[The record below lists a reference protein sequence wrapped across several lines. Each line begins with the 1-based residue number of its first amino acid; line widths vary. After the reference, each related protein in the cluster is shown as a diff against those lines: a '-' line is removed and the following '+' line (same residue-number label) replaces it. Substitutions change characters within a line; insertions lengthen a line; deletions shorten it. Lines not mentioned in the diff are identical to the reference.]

1 MAKLEFDV
9 AVKDAGLKE
18 LNKAIREQVQ
28 LTSELITQYGKESN
42 EAKKAGAALGQLKN
56 QKREVVKA
64 TNELSG
70 GLKRSSAQL
79 LEMGENIT
87 VVLAGIKSITGGI
100 YNFGKSAI
108 TSAADFEEL
117 RSHFVGAESD
127 IYNFQKATSFT
138 VSKSDLIKLSNQA
151 SDLGISLE
159 KQPMFFLLAK
169 TAAEKY
175 GTDVTIAFQ
184 SVIMA
189 TEGNIRGLKQ
199 IGVQKEVYKKIVSDL
214 TKSMGG
220 EIETIQGING
230 EQEIQIKNLD
240 PLVQKNIR
248 LEAILKATGVTMED
262 VNRKTQSNADKLAQ
276 LDLLVPQVK

>member
-151 SDLGISLE
+151 SDLGI
-159 KQPMFFLLAK
+159 
-169 TAAEKY
+169 
-175 GTDVTIAFQ
+175 
-184 SVIMA
+184 
-189 TEGNIRGLKQ
+189 
-199 IGVQKEVYKKIVSDL
+199 
-214 TKSMGG
+214 
-220 EIETIQGING
+220 
-230 EQEIQIKNLD
+230 
-240 PLVQKNIR
+240 
-248 LEAILKATGVTMED
+248 
-262 VNRKTQSNADKLAQ
+262 
-276 LDLLVPQVK
+276 